1 MSWESAIRR
10 ELELEQSSFYFYV
23 LFLKTFCNVSI
34 TFGIACINMLKITP
48 VNVCLKNE
56 RSIGTDVYYT
66 ETRLGGRGGVE
77 GNGGFGGGLQDLQF

>member
-1 MSWESAIRR
+1 MSWECAIRR

-48 VNVCLKNE
+48 VCLKNE